1 MNTIATNPLKTIKT
15 RQGMS
20 YTIDETPAP
29 AFRPMPSFGGNQLER
44 ITRTPNAANH
54 LPGVRAMNHK
64 SKKTLLSA

>member
-1 MNTIATNPLKTIKT
+1 
-15 RQGMS
+15 
-20 YTIDETPAP
+20 
-29 AFRPMPSFGGNQLER
+29 MPSFPFITVDVFTDRRFGGNQLER